1 MKKVQWIAAAV
12 AAIGA
17 VGLVHLYLERL
28 EAEVSGGPKVPVLVA
43 ADDVPIGTPITEKSL
58 AVRDLPQA
66 YLEARHVNASELKK
80 VLGAKTA
87 SGLKANEALL
97 WSDLAQ
103 FSDHGR
109 MLSGLIQN
117 GMRAVSLDGRS
128 IDFEGLLRPG
138 DRVDVV
144 FTGSDKDGPSGT
156 TVTLLQNLLVLSVG
170 GDITRSDDP
179 NKRGYSH
186 GSVTLSATVE
196 QAQLLTQAQTRG
208 RLTLT
213 LRNSEDIAVVQ
224 GVPETSSKDLLPA
237 KDRADWRT
245 AKVSAS
251 KEIEHV
257 R

>member
-1 MKKVQWIAAAV
+1 MKKVQWMAAIV
-12 AAIGA
+12 AALGS

-28 EAEVSGGPKVPVLVA
+28 EAEVSGGPKVPVLIA
-43 ADDVPIGTPITEKSL
+43 AEDVPIGTPITEKSL

-66 YLEARHVNASELKK
+66 YVEARHVKASELKK
-80 VLGAKTA
+80 VLGARTA
-87 SGLKANEALL
+87 TGLKANEALL
-97 WSDLAQ
+97 WSNLPQ
-103 FSDHGR
+103 FSDQSR
-109 MLSGLIQN
+109 MLSSLIQN
-117 GMRAVSLDGRS
+117 GMRAVALDGRS

-144 FTGSDKDGPSGT
+144 FTGSDKDGPTGT

-170 GDITRSDDP
+170 GSINRSDDSS
-179 NKRGYSH
+179 KRGYSH

-196 QAQLLTQAQTRG
+196 QAQVLTQAQTRG
-208 RLTLT
+208 HLSLT

-224 GVPETSSKDLLPA
+224 GVPETTSKDLLPA
-237 KDRADWRT
+237 KDRLDWRAT
-245 AKVSAS
+245 RTSAQ

>member
-1 MKKVQWIAAAV
+1 MKKVQWIAATV
-12 AAIGA
+12 AAVGA

-28 EAEVSGGPKVPVLVA
+28 EGEVSGGLKVPVLVA
-43 ADDVPIGTPITEKSL
+43 ADDVPIGSPITEKSL
-58 AVRDLPQA
+58 GVRDLPQA
-66 YLEARHVNASELKK
+66 YVESRHIRASELKK
-80 VLGAKTA
+80 VLGVRTS

-97 WSDLAQ
+97 WSDLTQ

-117 GMRAVSLDGRS
+117 GMRAVALDGRA

-144 FTGSDKDGPSGT
+144 FTGSDKEASSGT

-170 GDITRSDDP
+170 GEMVRSDDP
-179 NKRGYSH
+179 NKRGFGH
-186 GSVTLSATVE
+186 GSVSLSATVE
-196 QAQLLTQAQTRG
+196 QAQLLTQAQSRG

-224 GVPETSSKDLLPA
+224 GVPETTSKDLLSA
-237 KDRADWRT
+237 KDRTDWRGT
-245 AKVSAS
+245 KAPSP
-251 KEIEHV
+251 KEIDHV

>member
-1 MKKVQWIAAAV
+1 MKKVQWIAATV
-12 AAIGA
+12 AAVGA

-28 EAEVSGGPKVPVLVA
+28 ESEVSGGTKIQVLVA
-43 ADDVPIGTPITEKSL
+43 VDDVPIGAPLTEKSL
-58 AVRDLPQA
+58 GVRDLPQA
-66 YLEARHVNASELKK
+66 YVEARHVRASELKK
-80 VLGAKTA
+80 VLGVRTA
-87 SGLKANEALL
+87 AGLKANEALL
-97 WSDLAQ
+97 WSDLSQ

-117 GMRAVSLDGRS
+117 GMRAVALDGGS
-128 IDFEGLLRPG
+128 IDFDGLLRPG

-144 FTGSDKDGPSGT
+144 FTASEKEVSSGT
-156 TVTLLQNLLVLSVG
+156 TVTLLQNLLVLSVAG
-170 GDITRSDDP
+170 ELVRSDDP
-179 NKRGYSH
+179 NRRRFGH

-213 LRNSEDIAVVQ
+213 LRSSEDIAVVQ
-224 GVPETSSKDLLPA
+224 GVPETTSKDLLSA
-237 KDRADWRT
+237 KDRVDWRGRR
-245 AKVSAS
+245 APSG